1 MQIEI
6 SDDRLEEIV
15 TSTIKARVDE
25 WFKDGKNKYVIRE
38 TVAQAVNTKL
48 GTPEYSKLIREE
60 AENSAQTLCT
70 KDVVKQICDRI
81 SYDIADAYADKYG
94 G

>member
-6 SDDRLEEIV
+6 SDEQINGIV
-15 TSTIKARVDE
+15 GSIIETRVDA

-38 TVAQAVNTKL
+38 MVAQAVNTKL

-60 AENSAQTLCT
+60 AENSAKNLCT
-70 KDVVKQICDRI
+70 KDVVKKICDRV
-81 SYDIADAYADKYG
+81 SYDIAEAYADKYG
-94 G
+94 D